1 MLTVYALLF
10 LVLIGLFIW
19 TARTARDQ
27 RPILPAK
34 PAGNYESHIPGV
46 VVRLGPLGRAM
57 RAREAVRGDAGYVL
71 RR

>member
-1 MLTVYALLF
+1 MLTTFALLM
-10 LVLIGLFIW
+10 LGLFLW
-19 TARTARDQ
+19 ATRTARHQ

-57 RAREAVRGDAGYVL
+57 KAREAVRGDTGYVL

>member
-1 MLTVYALLF
+1 MLTVFFLLF
-10 LVLIGLFIW
+10 LALFVW
-19 TARTARDQ
+19 TVVTVKPQDQ

-46 VVRLGPLGRAM
+46 VVRLKPLGRAM